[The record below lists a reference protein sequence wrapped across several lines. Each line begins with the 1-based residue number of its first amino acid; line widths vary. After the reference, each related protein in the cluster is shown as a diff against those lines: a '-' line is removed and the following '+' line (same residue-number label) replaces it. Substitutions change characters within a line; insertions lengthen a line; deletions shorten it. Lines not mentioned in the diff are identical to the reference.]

1 MKNHSLNEIK
11 KELQFL
17 DAPKLIDLLLV
28 ISKYKKDNKELL
40 AYLLFEA
47 ENEDIFL
54 NTIKREM
61 DQLFDEINP
70 TNSYL
75 AKKSLRKILK
85 FTNKFIKFSGKKTA
99 EIELLLHFYKNLN
112 TGTLDF
118 KNSVTLQNLQMRLS
132 HKITKSISQLHEDLQ
147 YDYRKLFEQI
157 H

>member
-112 TGTLDF
+112 
-118 KNSVTLQNLQMRLS
+118 N
-132 HKITKSISQLHEDLQ
+132 H
-147 YDYRKLFEQI
+147 Y
-157 H
+157 